1 MQEARGQIDTA
12 HAQARLISASLDEA
26 AANALRETET
36 ALTSYSAGLDQ
47 QRALEHTRQNAA
59 LVAKRTTQLRL
70 GGKIAELPALKQSV
84 TRSRKNRTLAEARG
98 VMNDDQ
104 ITLFLAWGRKV
115 PGA

>member
-1 MQEARGQIDTA
+1 MQAARGQIDAA

-26 AANALRETET
+26 EANALREAET

-47 QRALEHTRQNAA
+47 QRALERARQNAA
-59 LVAKRTTQLRL
+59 LVAKRTAQLRL

-98 VMNDDQ
+98 
-104 ITLFLAWGRKV
+104 
-115 PGA
+115 